1 MRASL
6 VECVAS
12 IAEHE
17 LPEGRWQDLLPF
29 LNQCTQ
35 AAVAEHRAS
44 SVTLFK
50 ALAESVPAFLA
61 PHFPALQTV
70 CMKGL
75 RDESDLVRRASLFA
89 VSGILGA
96 LQAGTAC
103 STLSSVVPPHAM
115 PVQPGA
121 TSTRPAGLAG
131 ADKTHTALLQQLMA
145 PTIDVLEA
153 CISASISTGALDD
166 AHNGISL
173 LLEIIEEPLPLLV
186 DCFPRIV
193 RLSLTTTCSREVELE
208 LRNHASQVRVSPLCT
223 RGHTSPYTRGHHVSI
238 LTSVFHSQ
246 HLTLL
251 TQLAMPSSCWC
262 PPWRCTQQGGPAP
275 RQRHA
280 SRQQR
285 TSWPESRQRGHIH
298 IHLVLLVANRHAATR
313 GAVRSDRVDGCA

>member
-35 AAVAEHRAS
+35 APVAEHRAS

-61 PHFPALQTV
+61 PHFPALQAV
-70 CMKGL
+70 CVKGL

-96 LQAGTAC
+96 LRLALP
-103 STLSSVVPPHAM
+103 SHDTLRQFCTVMSFLLRPRQGSRGSLHPW
-115 PVQPGA
+115 
-121 TSTRPAGLAG
+121 TRPAGLAG

-208 LRNHASQVRVSPLCT
+208 LRNHASQVCPPPSGAPSAT
-223 RGHTSPYTRGHHVSI
+223 PHA
-238 LTSVFHSQ
+238 
-246 HLTLL
+246 HLQPAVTLATVLPPRPSTLL
-251 TQLAMPSSCWC
+251 VPL
-262 PPWRCTQQGGPAP
+262 
-275 RQRHA
+275 
-280 SRQQR
+280 
-285 TSWPESRQRGHIH
+285 
-298 IHLVLLVANRHAATR
+298 ATR
-313 GAVRSDRVDGCA
+313 GSCSCPAWRCAQVSAPGAASARMRLPGPNQGGAHTGAVCSSNAMLVQGVHADSAA